1 MERINLSSIKK
12 ESVRAIFHAITEKDQ
27 ISRAE
32 IADITGLSLMT
43 VGKVVDALL
52 ERHVIIQSK
61 EIKNMAGRRAGL
73 VSLNTDKFFMI
84 IDLTSRNMSMTV
96 MNIALNIVDK
106 IVYEY
111 NSDFYYEENLYI
123 FMKNVK
129 IYVLRHLDMT
139 EAAGVGVVLPGTY
152 VSETD
157 TVVSSRVPELAKT
170 HVKAIIEEVLRY
182 PVELLEKDVLTAAA
196 SNLAD
201 LEKEPVNSVVYVCI
215 GETISGAL
223 ISGGEILQGRDA
235 YAGDIGRLPMEN
247 GGTLQSLFEE
257 RGMREETVMEL
268 ARALAYEIALFDP
281 DIVLIENCTGVKL
294 EQYRAHL
301 ENRISKTAGMT
312 VDRLPEIRILETG
325 VRHAYRGLAIRMR
338 SAWIQ
343 KEVNEQQER
352 SS

>member
-12 ESVRAIFHAITEKDQ
+12 ESVRAIFHAITGKDQ

-32 IADITGLSLMT
+32 IAELTGLSLMT

-129 IYVLRHLDMT
+129 IYVLRHLDMA
-139 EAAGVGVVLPGTY
+139 EAAGVGVILPGTY
-152 VSETD
+152 AEDTD
-157 TVVSSRVPELAKT
+157 TVASSRIPELAQT
-170 HVKAIIEEVLRY
+170 HVRAVIEDVLRY
-182 PVELLEKDVLTAAA
+182 PVGMLEKDVLTAAA
-196 SNLAD
+196 SNMAD
-201 LEKEPVNSVVYVCI
+201 LEKEEINNAVYICI

-223 ISGGEILQGRDA
+223 ISGGEILQGRET
-235 YAGDIGRLPMEN
+235 YAGDIGRMPTES
-247 GGTLQSLFEE
+247 GSTLQAMFEA
-257 RGMREETVMEL
+257 RGLREDTVTEL
-268 ARALAYEIALFDP
+268 ARALAYEITLFDP
-281 DIVLIENCTGVKL
+281 GIVLIENCTGGKM
-294 EQYRAHL
+294 EQMRQYLVNHICR
-301 ENRISKTAGMT
+301 TCGMT
-312 VDRLPEIRILETG
+312 PEQLPQIRILESG

-343 KEVNEQQER
+343 KEVN
-352 SS
+352 